1 MKFRVFFLAALF
13 GALAWP
19 GLGVE
24 PPLPG
29 EDSPRPAA
37 DVFKPLLQP
46 GDELPP
52 GSEAPVMPEL
62 PTLMPP
68 ELYPEA
74 MPGSD
79 GVDGLPPGE
88 SRDSPDTSPPP
99 ATEPPLLPPPAA
111 PEAPAGVELA
121 TRAYW
126 HRSPREARETSK
138 REQKPLLM
146 FFYQKWN
153 SAPGGAAAAAQE
165 GETKTTDNNL
175 TINDDLLATPEFN
188 EYAAAHLV
196 LTRLFYPRPTQE
208 KAYPKEQIAALKQFR
223 TYFKVKVLP
232 TILLLDENGKEI
244 ERISGYS
251 RIKGAGNVEMSGA
264 QVILE
269 RLQRAVERREAV
281 IAAANEK
288 RERLKAQNYRDWT
301 SKSGTKLFAK
311 LVSVSP
317 EGVVL
322 RDEAGALRQVQPE
335 LLWIVDQAW
344 IRRQVKNGSVVRN

>member
-1 MKFRVFFLAALF
+1 VKFRIFLLTALF
-13 GALAWP
+13 GVLAWQ
-19 GLGVE
+19 GQGVE

-29 EDSPRPAA
+29 EDGPRPAA

-79 GVDGLPPGE
+79 GVDGLPAGASAGGSDLAPLP
-88 SRDSPDTSPPP
+88 S
-99 ATEPPLLPPPAA
+99 AEPPLLPPPAGEA
-111 PEAPAGVELA
+111 APAVELA

-138 REQKPLLM
+138 QEQKPLLL
-146 FFYQKWN
+146 FFYQKWS
-153 SAPGGAAAAAQE
+153 SAPGGAAAAQD

-188 EYAAAHLV
+188 EYAAGHMV

-223 TYFKVKVLP
+223 NYFKVKVLP

-251 RIKGAGNVEMSGA
+251 RIKDAGNIEMSGA

-281 IAAANEK
+281 ITAANEK
-288 RERLKAQNYRDWT
+288 RERLKAQNYREWT
-301 SKSGTKLFAK
+301 SKAGTKLFAK

-344 IRRQVKNGSVVRN
+344 IRRQVQNGSVVRN